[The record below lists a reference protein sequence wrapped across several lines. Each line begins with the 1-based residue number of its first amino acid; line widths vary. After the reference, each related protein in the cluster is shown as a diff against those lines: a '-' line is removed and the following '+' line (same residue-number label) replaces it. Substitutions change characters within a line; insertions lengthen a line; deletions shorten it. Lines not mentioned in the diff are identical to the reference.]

1 MEICKMEIVAMQ
13 TFQNKHSNQ
22 MPNQIPNQ
30 INCTLARKLLLSLLF
45 LFFVLLLTPSAL
57 SQSFVFPANVSIGSD
72 TLSKADIDSKRLK
85 SVGLR
90 NHLALAGNLRSN
102 ILSPQSN
109 SKASALNSLVLV
121 KISADGKHARYSQRF
136 NGYEVFGGE
145 IIAHLDRQGANL
157 DRVTGNFITGL
168 EVVGIAKKAN
178 LKVDQAIDKA
188 IDNASQLMG
197 ASHKWQLQNRN
208 AELIIYHNPNK
219 ENFKPALAYIVSF
232 MAMSET
238 ADPTRPITIIDA
250 VTGEVIDGWEG
261 LNT

>member
-1 MEICKMEIVAMQ
+1 MEIVAMQ
-13 TFQNKHSNQ
+13 TFQNKRS
-22 MPNQIPNQ
+22 NQIPNQ
-30 INCTLARKLLLSLLF
+30 INCTLVRKLLFSLLF
-45 LFFVLLLTPSAL
+45 LSFVLLLTPSAL

-109 SKASALNSLVLV
+109 AKASALNSLVLV
-121 KISADGKHARYSQRF
+121 KISANGKHARYSQRF

-145 IIAHLDRQGANL
+145 IIAHLDRQGVNL

-168 EVVGIAKKAN
+168 EVVGIAKKAT
-178 LKVDQAIDKA
+178 LKADQA
-188 IDNASQLMG
+188 IDNASQLMD

>member
-1 MEICKMEIVAMQ
+1 MEIVAMQ

-22 MPNQIPNQ
+22 IPKVPNQ
-30 INCTLARKLLLSLLF
+30 INCTLARKLLYRY
-45 LFFVLLLTPSAL
+45 FFIFCFITYPIST
-57 SQSFVFPANVSIGSD
+57 QSIICFPCQCFNGSD

-102 ILSPQSN
+102 ILSSQSN
-109 SKASALNSLVLV
+109 AKASALNSLVLV

-145 IIAHLDRQGANL
+145 IIAHLDRQGVNL

-168 EVVGIAKKAN
+168 EVVGIAKKAT
-178 LKVDQAIDKA
+178 LKADQAIDKA
-188 IDNASQLMG
+188 IDNASQLMD